1 MSNRSNLMPETAE
14 RSTEVR
20 PNVVGKSGTPERE
33 MPVYRNELSDQNI
46 QPVSFEDTSI
56 AFSTQSNSKLRKTY
70 WLFALM
76 NQGWLVNLGTF
87 FIKIALRLRLP
98 IKLLI
103 KNTIF
108 GQFCGGES
116 IQDAEKTIQTL
127 HDAHVGTIL
136 DYSVEGEETEKS
148 FDDTTLEILR
158 TIERASES
166 SDIPFSVFKVTG
178 LASTELLEAVQIGDS
193 LNKEQKAEFDRVLR
207 RVDLLCRRA
216 HERNVRI
223 FIDAEESWIQDT
235 IDTLAYE
242 MMDRY
247 NHERPVVYNT
257 YQMYRWESLQH
268 LRRDTEEARAKGY
281 YLGVKL
287 VRGAY
292 LEKERL
298 RAHEEE
304 YQDPIQP
311 TKEDTD
317 HDFNAAVDYCLEN
330 RDTVSIC
337 LGTHNEYSCQ
347 YCLQQMHRMEVAPS
361 DEHIYF
367 AQLLGMSD
375 NISYNLANAGYN
387 VAKYVPY
394 GPVESVMPY
403 LFRRADE
410 NKSIAGQS
418 SREFTLVSDELKR
431 RKGCK

>member
-1 MSNRSNLMPETAE
+1 MSNRSNLMPETAA
-14 RSTEVR
+14 RPTETR
-20 PNVVGKSGTPERE
+20 
-33 MPVYRNELSDQNI
+33 
-46 QPVSFEDTSI
+46 PVSFEDTSI
-56 AFSTQSNSKLRKTY
+56 AFSTQSDFKLRKTY

-98 IKLLI
+98 IKFLI

-116 IQDAEKTIQTL
+116 IPDAEKTIQTL
-127 HDAHVGTIL
+127 HNAHVGTIL
-136 DYSVEGEETEKS
+136 DYSVEGEHTEVS
-148 FDDTTLEILR
+148 FDQTTLEILR

-166 SDIPFSVFKVTG
+166 SDIPFSVFKITG
-178 LASTELLEAVQIGDS
+178 IASTDLLEAVQIGDS
-193 LNKEQKAEFDRVLR
+193 LNKEQKAEFDRVLN
-207 RVDLLCRRA
+207 RVDSLCRRA
-216 HERNVRI
+216 YERNVRI

-257 YQMYRWESLQH
+257 YQMYRWESLEH

-311 TKEDTD
+311 TKEATD
-317 HDFNAAVDYCLEN
+317 HDFNAAIDYCLEN

-347 YCLQQMHRMEVAPS
+347 YCLQQMKRMGVAPN

-375 NISYNLANAGYN
+375 NISYNLASADYN

-394 GPVESVMPY
+394 GPVEAVMPY

-418 SREFTLVSDELKR
+418 SREFTLVSNELKR